1 MEKVLITG
9 GTGLVGT
16 AITRLLIDN
25 GYEVAHLSRR
35 PSSGRIRRFL
45 WDVDKGIIEPEAI
58 SFADHIIHLAGA
70 GVFDQR
76 WTAAYKKEITD
87 SRIKSTVLL
96 ENALSASTHVKSFVS
111 ASAIGYYGLDTGDQW
126 MDENS
131 KKGNGFLSDLTYDW
145 ENAVNRI
152 HAPGLR
158 TVILRVGIVLSEKGG
173 ALPQMA
179 QPVKYF
185 AGAALGS
192 GKQYVSWIHIDDLA
206 ASFLHALRNPIQGVY
221 NAAAS
226 EPVTNAA
233 LTKAIGKVLHKPVFL
248 PPVPGFILGMI
259 LGHEKA
265 KMVIGGNRVSNAKLK
280 ESGFAFHYTNV
291 EEAVKSLLI
300 ELK

>member
-16 AITRLLIDN
+16 VITRLLIDN
-25 GYEVAHLSRR
+25 GYEVAHLSRTAA
-35 PSSGRIRRFL
+35 SGKIKRFL
-45 WDVDKGIIEPEAI
+45 WDVGKGIIEPEAI

-70 GVFDQR
+70 GVFDHR

-87 SRIKSTVLL
+87 SRIKSTALL
-96 ENALSASTHVKSFVS
+96 ENAVSASTHLKSFVS

-145 ENAVNRI
+145 EKAVNQI

-158 TVILRVGIVLSEKGG
+158 TVILRVGIVLSEQGG

-185 AGAALGS
+185 VGSPLGS

-221 NAAAS
+221 NAVAS
-226 EPVTNAA
+226 DPVTNAT

-259 LGHEKA
+259 LGQEKA

-280 ESGFAFHYTNV
+280 ESGFAFRYTNA
-291 EEAVKSLLI
+291 EEAVKALLI
-300 ELK
+300 DSK

>member
-35 PSSGRIRRFL
+35 ASQGKVRRFL

-58 SFADHIIHLAGA
+58 TFADHIIHLAGA
-70 GVFDQR
+70 GVFDER
-76 WTAAYKKEITD
+76 WTDAYKKELID
-87 SRIKSTVLL
+87 SRIKSTMLL
-96 ENALSASTHVKSFVS
+96 ENAMSASSHIKTFIS

-126 MDENS
+126 MSES
-131 KKGNGFLSDLTYDW
+131 APKGNGFLSDLTYEW
-145 ENAVNRI
+145 ENAVNKI
-152 HAPGLR
+152 HAAGMR
-158 TVILRVGIVLSEKGG
+158 TVIFRVGIVLSEKGG

-179 QPVKYF
+179 TPVKYF
-185 AGAALGS
+185 AGSALGS

-206 ASFLHALRNPIQGVY
+206 ASFLHALRNPMQGVY
-221 NAAAS
+221 NAAAT

-248 PPVPGFILGMI
+248 PPVPGFVLGLILGQ
-259 LGHEKA
+259 EKA
-265 KMVIGGNRVSNAKLK
+265 KMVVGGNRVSNAKLK
-280 ESGFAFHYTNV
+280 ETGFVFQYSSA
-291 EEAVKSLLI
+291 EEAVKSLLV
-300 ELK
+300 K